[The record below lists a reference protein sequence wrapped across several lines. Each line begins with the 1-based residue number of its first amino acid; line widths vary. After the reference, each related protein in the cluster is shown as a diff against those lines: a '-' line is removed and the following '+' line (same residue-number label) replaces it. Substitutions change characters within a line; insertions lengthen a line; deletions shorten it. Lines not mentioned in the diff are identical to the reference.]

1 MTNTYDDN
9 NIYGK
14 AFRLPKYLQKCVVY
28 VCPYACMH
36 IHTRFVQRILLE
48 FKCARKEFSS

>member
-28 VCPYACMH
+28 ACPYACMY
-36 IHTRFVQRILLE
+36 IHTRFVQRIITGIQM
-48 FKCARKEFSS
+48 C